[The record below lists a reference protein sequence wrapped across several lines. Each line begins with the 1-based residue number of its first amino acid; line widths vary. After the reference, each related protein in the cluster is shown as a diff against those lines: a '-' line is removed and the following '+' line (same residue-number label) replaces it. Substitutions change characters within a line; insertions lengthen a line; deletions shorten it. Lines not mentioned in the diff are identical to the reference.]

1 MRLLTWNCQG
11 IGGDLTVD
19 NLLEQNR
26 LHTPDIVVLLETKNK
41 SSRYGY
47 LKKRLDLEYMHAV
60 EPRNIGGGLCVFW
73 RDATQVTLVKRLE
86 NNRGKTLL
94 IGDFND
100 ILCNDEKEGGN
111 YRPTASMRDF
121 REFVA
126 QNELMDLGFEAKP
139 IQQRLDRGLAT
150 MEWQNLYPEN
160 TIRHVVLEG
169 SDHALLFLSTEKE
182 DEAAI
187 STIATSYFEVLF
199 KSSRPG
205 QIDEI
210 GECPAPRVTTEDNLA
225 LTTAVT
231 EEEIKTVVF
240 QIPPTRAPGP
250 DGYSGC
256 FYQDHWDT
264 VGKDVIRIV
273 KAFWH
278 SGTILRKLNHTNLVL
293 IPKVKCPRNMTQYR
307 PIALCNV
314 IYKVIAKVLSN
325 RLKTVMPKAISD
337 NQSAF
342 ILHSLLHQKNGDK
355 TGMAIKLDMAKAYD
369 RVEWVFLLSMMAK
382 LGFAPLFCHW
392 IKECISTASFSILV
406 NGNPTGFVLPE
417 RGLRQGDPLSPYLFL
432 LCTEGLSML
441 IRRGIER
448 GALHGFSVSA
458 IGNPISHLFFADDSV
473 LFGHASVEEAR
484 GMVEVLKT
492 YARGSGQAVNLSK
505 SSIFFGS
512 KTSNRVRK
520 KIGRTMGIQWKSG
533 FGRYLGLQSD
543 FGHSKRVVF
552 EEVRDRLESRLAGW
566 AEQFLSQ
573 AGKEVLVKAVAMAMP
588 NYAMSCFK
596 LPIGCFNLAFLAKIG
611 WRLIQNPG
619 SLLATVL
626 QEKYYPGKCFT
637 EAGKGRNTSWGWKGI
652 FDARMTSSWK
662 SDLILES
669 FHQDD
674 VGPIL
679 SIPLSKTGCRD
690 RMVWHHN
697 ANGVYSVRSGYG
709 VAMNLMEN
717 GALGKKGRGAA
728 SDKPKDCYAWNL
740 IWKLK
745 GKDNAEEIM
754 QEFAFGLWRL
764 WKNRNEVV
772 FNGVHRQPSELL
784 EAWSRNILEFRDATL
799 CEQVGKLPG
808 GLSKFAPMDR
818 GICRWKKPAFGILKI
833 NTDASWCKTTLR
845 TGVGWVCR
853 DFAGLLQGAGG
864 SGTALCHSAAAG
876 EAAAIRTALLACIDY
891 GYDNV
896 VIESDAKVIIQ
907 MIRNE
912 IEFDFSIDCI
922 LGDIEVLARRLR
934 SVSFSYVP
942 RECNVAA
949 HSVAKFVFKEGRD
962 FGWDCIGPEFL
973 FNILAQDVNLSIRI

>member
-1 MRLLTWNCQG
+1 
-11 IGGDLTVD
+11 
-19 NLLEQNR
+19 
-26 LHTPDIVVLLETKNK
+26 
-41 SSRYGY
+41 
-47 LKKRLDLEYMHAV
+47 
-60 EPRNIGGGLCVFW
+60 
-73 RDATQVTLVKRLE
+73 
-86 NNRGKTLL
+86 
-94 IGDFND
+94 
-100 ILCNDEKEGGN
+100 
-111 YRPTASMRDF
+111 
-121 REFVA
+121 
-126 QNELMDLGFEAKP
+126 
-139 IQQRLDRGLAT
+139 
-150 MEWQNLYPEN
+150 
-160 TIRHVVLEG
+160 
-169 SDHALLFLSTEKE
+169 
-182 DEAAI
+182 
-187 STIATSYFEVLF
+187 
-199 KSSRPG
+199 
-205 QIDEI
+205 
-210 GECPAPRVTTEDNLA
+210 
-225 LTTAVT
+225 
-231 EEEIKTVVF
+231 
-240 QIPPTRAPGP
+240 
-250 DGYSGC
+250 
-256 FYQDHWDT
+256 
-264 VGKDVIRIV
+264 
-273 KAFWH
+273 
-278 SGTILRKLNHTNLVL
+278 
-293 IPKVKCPRNMTQYR
+293 MTQYR

-314 IYKVIAKVLSN
+314 IYKVIAKVLTN
-325 RLKTVMPKAISD
+325 RLKTVMPKVISD

-342 ILHSLLHQKNGDK
+342 VAGKQIQDNILVVHEILHSLLHQKKGDQ

-382 LGFAPLFCHW
+382 LGFAPLFCNW

-406 NGNPTGFVLPE
+406 NGNPTGLVLPE

-448 GALHGFSVSA
+448 GALHGFNVSTN
-458 IGNPISHLFFADDSV
+458 GTPISHLFFADDSV
-473 LFGHASVEEAR
+473 LFGHANVEEAR
-484 GMVEVLKT
+484 GMVEVLRT

-512 KTSNRVRK
+512 KTSNRVRM
-520 KIGRTMGIQWKSG
+520 KIGRTMGIQCKSG

-596 LPIGCFNLAFLAKIG
+596 LPIGVCRNLEKAIRNFWWRGNEQRKGVHWISWERLMKQKRVDGLGFRDIQCFNLAFLAKIG

-652 FDARMTSSWK
+652 FDARKVLLHGLRCRVGDGADINIREDPWFPRPSTFKVKPLVSLHATM
-662 SDLILES
+662 
-669 FHQDD
+669 DD

-690 RMVWHHN
+690 QMVWHHN

-717 GALGKKGRGAA
+717 GDMGKKGRGFA
-728 SDKPKDCYAWNL
+728 SDKPKNCYAWNL

-745 GKDNAEEIM
+745 RRHMRVDNVCGVCGAMDESETHLFFRCHLSHLFWFSSPLQLNSFMLAGADFLSSWELFWTRVKGRDNAEEIM
-754 QEFAFGLWRL
+754 QEYAFGLWRL

-784 EAWSRNILEFRDATL
+784 EVWSRNISEFRDATL
-799 CEQVGKLPG
+799 CEPVGKQPG
-808 GLSKFAPMDR
+808 SQSKIAPLDR
-818 GICRWKKPAFGILKI
+818 GACRWKKPAFGILKV
-833 NTDASWCKTTLR
+833 NTDATWCKTTLR

-853 DFAGLLQGAGG
+853 NFAGLLQGAEG
-864 SGTALCHSAAAG
+864 SGAALCHSAAAG
-876 EAAAIRTALLACIDY
+876 EATAIRTALLACIDH

-907 MIRNE
+907 MIKHE
-912 IEFDFSIDCI
+912 IDLDFSIECI

-942 RECNVAA
+942 REGNAAA
-949 HSVAKFVFKEGRD
+949 HSVAKFVFKEGREY
-962 FGWDCIGPEFL
+962 GWDCIGPEFL
-973 FNILAQDVNLSIRI
+973 FNILAQNVNLSIRI

>member
-1 MRLLTWNCQG
+1 
-11 IGGDLTVD
+11 
-19 NLLEQNR
+19 
-26 LHTPDIVVLLETKNK
+26 
-41 SSRYGY
+41 
-47 LKKRLDLEYMHAV
+47 
-60 EPRNIGGGLCVFW
+60 
-73 RDATQVTLVKRLE
+73 
-86 NNRGKTLL
+86 
-94 IGDFND
+94 
-100 ILCNDEKEGGN
+100 
-111 YRPTASMRDF
+111 
-121 REFVA
+121 
-126 QNELMDLGFEAKP
+126 
-139 IQQRLDRGLAT
+139 
-150 MEWQNLYPEN
+150 
-160 TIRHVVLEG
+160 
-169 SDHALLFLSTEKE
+169 
-182 DEAAI
+182 
-187 STIATSYFEVLF
+187 
-199 KSSRPG
+199 
-205 QIDEI
+205 
-210 GECPAPRVTTEDNLA
+210 
-225 LTTAVT
+225 
-231 EEEIKTVVF
+231 
-240 QIPPTRAPGP
+240 
-250 DGYSGC
+250 
-256 FYQDHWDT
+256 
-264 VGKDVIRIV
+264 
-273 KAFWH
+273 
-278 SGTILRKLNHTNLVL
+278 
-293 IPKVKCPRNMTQYR
+293 
-307 PIALCNV
+307 
-314 IYKVIAKVLSN
+314 
-325 RLKTVMPKAISD
+325 
-337 NQSAF
+337 
-342 ILHSLLHQKNGDK
+342 
-355 TGMAIKLDMAKAYD
+355 MAIKLDMAKAYD
-369 RVEWVFLLSMMAK
+369 RVERVFLLSMMAK

-406 NGNPTGFVLPE
+406 NGNPTG
-417 RGLRQGDPLSPYLFL
+417 
-432 LCTEGLSML
+432 
-441 IRRGIER
+441 
-448 GALHGFSVSA
+448 
-458 IGNPISHLFFADDSV
+458 
-473 LFGHASVEEAR
+473 VEEAR

-492 YARGSGQAVNLSK
+492 YARGSGQA
-505 SSIFFGS
+505 
-512 KTSNRVRK
+512 
-520 KIGRTMGIQWKSG
+520 IGRTMGIQCKSG

-596 LPIGCFNLAFLAKIG
+596 LPIGVCRDLEKAIQNFWWRGSEQRKGVHWISWERLMKQKRVGGLGFRDIQCFNLAFLAKIG

-652 FDARMTSSWK
+652 FDARMVLLHGMRWRVGDGACINIREDPWFPRPSTFKVKPFESLHATMVCELIETETSSWK

-679 SIPLSKTGCRD
+679 SIPL
-690 RMVWHHN
+690 M
-697 ANGVYSVRSGYG
+697 
-709 VAMNLMEN
+709 AMNLMEN

-745 GKDNAEEIM
+745 LDSFALAGADFLSSWELFWTRVKGKDNAEEIM

-764 WKNRNEVV
+764 WKNRNE
-772 FNGVHRQPSELL
+772 
-784 EAWSRNILEFRDATL
+784 
-799 CEQVGKLPG
+799 
-808 GLSKFAPMDR
+808 
-818 GICRWKKPAFGILKI
+818 
-833 NTDASWCKTTLR
+833 TTLR

-912 IEFDFSIDCI
+912 IDFDFSIDCI